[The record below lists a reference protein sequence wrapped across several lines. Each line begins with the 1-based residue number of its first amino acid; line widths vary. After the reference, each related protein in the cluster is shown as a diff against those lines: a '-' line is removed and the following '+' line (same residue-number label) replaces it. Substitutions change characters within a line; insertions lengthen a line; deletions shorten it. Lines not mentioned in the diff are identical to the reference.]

1 VTWNTPPEERFEREH
16 GCTDAEWR
24 GWLPGAA
31 GLHALSLP
39 DVPGGRDAAGAS
51 GTSGTSEARI
61 ALGQGSLHLAWE
73 TLPPRRIALI
83 SMPRMTV
90 RYRFEGVPPEARQ
103 AFMRYFDL
111 YMQRGG
117 G

>member
-1 VTWNTPPEERFEREH
+1 VAWNTPPEAAFEREH

-24 GWLPGAA
+24 SWLPGAA
-31 GLHALSLP
+31 NTHALHL
-39 DVPGGRDAAGAS
+39 AAAP
-51 GTSGTSEARI
+51 EARI
-61 ALGQGSLHLAWE
+61 DIAGGTLHLAWQV
-73 TLPPRRIALI
+73 LPPRRIALI
-83 SMPRMTV
+83 SMPRLQV
-90 RYRFEGVPPEARQ
+90 RYRFEGLDPAQRQ

>member
-1 VTWNTPPEERFEREH
+1 MTWNTPPEEFFEREH
-16 GCTDAEWR
+16 GCADAEWR
-24 GWLPGAA
+24 RWLPGAV
-31 GLHALSLP
+31 GPHALSLSGA
-39 DVPGGRDAAGAS
+39 PGGQGALGAS
-51 GTSGTSEARI
+51 GALVAPEARVTL
-61 ALGQGSLHLAWE
+61 AQGSLHLTWE

-90 RYRFEGVPPEARQ
+90 RYRFEGAGPEARQ

>member
-1 VTWNTPPEERFEREH
+1 VAWNTPPEPEFEREH

-24 GWLPGAA
+24 GWLPGAV
-31 GLHALSLP
+31 GGHRLLLS
-39 DVPGGRDAAGAS
+39 DAP
-51 GTSGTSEARI
+51 EARV
-61 ALGQGSLHLAWE
+61 AVDHGTLRLAWQV
-73 TLPPRRIALI
+73 LPPRRIALI
-83 SMPRMTV
+83 SMPRLQV
-90 RYRFEGVPPEARQ
+90 RYRFEGLGAEQRQ

>member
-1 VTWNTPPEERFEREH
+1 MAWNTPPEERFEREH

-24 GWLPGAA
+24 GWLPGAV
-31 GLHALSLP
+31 GPNALSLP
-39 DVPGGRDAAGAS
+39 AGRDAS
-51 GTSGTSEARI
+51 GGPGVQEARI
-61 ALGQGSLHLAWE
+61 ALAQGSLHLAWE

-90 RYRFEGVPPEARQ
+90 RYQFVGVPPGARQ

>member
-1 VTWNTPPEERFEREH
+1 MVWNTPPDEAFEREH
-16 GCTDAEWR
+16 GCTDTEWR
-24 GWLPGAA
+24 GWLPGAV
-31 GLHALSLP
+31 GPHALTVQGTP
-39 DVPGGRDAAGAS
+39 AARVHIGD
-51 GTSGTSEARI
+51 GH
-61 ALGQGSLHLAWE
+61 LDLAWS

-90 RYRFEGVPPEARQ
+90 HYRFVGVPAAARQ
-103 AFMRYFDL
+103 TFMRYFDL

>member
-1 VTWNTPPEERFEREH
+1 MTWNTPPEEHFEREH

-24 GWLPGAA
+24 GWLPGAVRD
-31 GLHALSLP
+31 HAL
-39 DVPGGRDAAGAS
+39 
-51 GTSGTSEARI
+51 
-61 ALGQGSLHLAWE
+61 ALGAAPVAQVHIGGGDLQLQWQV
-73 TLPPRRIALI
+73 LPPRRIALI
-83 SMPRMTV
+83 VMPRLQV
-90 RYRFEGVPPEARQ
+90 VYRFSGVPPAARQ

>member
-1 VTWNTPPEERFEREH
+1 MTWNTPPEETFEREH

-24 GWLPGAA
+24 GWLPGAV
-31 GLHALSLP
+31 GPHALS
-39 DVPGGRDAAGAS
+39 VPGGEGGRDAPGGPGA
-51 GTSGTSEARI
+51 ARACI
-61 ALGQGSLHLAWE
+61 ALAQGRLHLAWQ

>member
-1 VTWNTPPEERFEREH
+1 MTWNTPPEEAFEREH

-24 GWLPGAA
+24 GWLPGAVGPHELRVRGA
-31 GLHALSLP
+31 PGAPEAPEAHITLP
-39 DVPGGRDAAGAS
+39 
-51 GTSGTSEARI
+51 
-61 ALGQGSLHLAWE
+61 QGSLHLAWE

-90 RYRFEGVPPEARQ
+90 RYRFEGVGPEVRQ
-103 AFMRYFDL
+103 TFMRYFDL

>member
-1 VTWNTPPEERFEREH
+1 MTWNTPPEEVFEREH

-24 GWLPGAA
+24 GWLPGAV
-31 GLHALSLP
+31 GPHALSLRGG
-39 DVPGGRDAAGAS
+39 PGGQGAPGS
-51 GTSGTSEARI
+51 PEARI
-61 ALGQGSLHLAWE
+61 TLTQGSLHLAWE

-83 SMPRMTV
+83 SMPRMAV
-90 RYRFEGVPPEARQ
+90 RYRFEGVAPDARQ
-103 AFMRYFDL
+103 SFMRYFDL

>member
-1 VTWNTPPEERFEREH
+1 MTWNTPPEAAFEREH

-24 GWLPGAA
+24 GWLPGAVGA
-31 GLHALSLP
+31 HALSLGP
-39 DVPGGRDAAGAS
+39 TP
-51 GTSGTSEARI
+51 EARVRI
-61 ALGQGSLHLAWE
+61 DDGSLHLAWQA
-73 TLPPRRIALI
+73 LPPRRIALL
-83 SMPRMTV
+83 SMPRLQV
-90 RYRFEGVPPEARQ
+90 HYRFDGLAPAQRQ

>member
-1 VTWNTPPEERFEREH
+1 MTWRTPPEERFEREH

-24 GWLPGAA
+24 GWLPGAV
-31 GLHALSLP
+31 GPNALSLP
-39 DVPGGRDAAGAS
+39 AAPDAPGTPGGPGAH
-51 GTSGTSEARI
+51 EARI
-61 ALGQGSLHLAWE
+61 ALAQGSLHLAWE

-90 RYRFEGVPPEARQ
+90 RYQFVGVSPEARQ

>member
-1 VTWNTPPEERFEREH
+1 MPVAQAFDTAFEREH

-24 GWLPGAA
+24 GWLPGAVHPHVLTLDGPGQA
-31 GLHALSLP
+31 RVTIDGGCLRLQWTALPPRQIALLRMP
-39 DVPGGRDAAGAS
+39 RMRVNYRFDGVDAAGRS
-51 GTSGTSEARI
+51 
-61 ALGQGSLHLAWE
+61 
-73 TLPPRRIALI
+73 
-83 SMPRMTV
+83 
-90 RYRFEGVPPEARQ
+90 